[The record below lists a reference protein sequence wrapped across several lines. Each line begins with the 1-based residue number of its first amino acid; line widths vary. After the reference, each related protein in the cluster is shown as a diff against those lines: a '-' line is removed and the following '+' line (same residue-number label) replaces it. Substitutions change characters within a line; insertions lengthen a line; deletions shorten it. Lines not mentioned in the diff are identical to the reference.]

1 MGCSLVSGA
10 YCFALIVLLLLRL
23 SDTVLADPIPK
34 SLSGPFAKE
43 KHYKDQEKADMK
55 YRKGLF
61 RMGME
66 LQGLMDQL
74 AKTDSKEMAV
84 DIKKQINKIRAKAP
98 GMGV

>member
-1 MGCSLVSGA
+1 M
-10 YCFALIVLLLLRL
+10 
-23 SDTVLADPIPK
+23 LADPIPK
-34 SLSGPFAKE
+34 VLSGPFAKE
-43 KHYKDQEKADMK
+43 KKYKDQEKADMK

-84 DIKKQINKIRAKAP
+84 DLKKQIKKLRAKAP